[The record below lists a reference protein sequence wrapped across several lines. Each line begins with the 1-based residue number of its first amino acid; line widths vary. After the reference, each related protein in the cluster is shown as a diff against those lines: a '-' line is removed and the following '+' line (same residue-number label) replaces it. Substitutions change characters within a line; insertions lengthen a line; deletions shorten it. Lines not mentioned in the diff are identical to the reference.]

1 MSSPPAPAGGDHP
14 DTLDPGARRRW
25 SAERRAAA
33 RRHHPDRGGSTEALL
48 EAYAQVDARF
58 GLAPPGRGRPFTSV
72 PGTRVEVLAPPWWRR
87 LARHLAD
94 GADRVRRPSTRFID
108 VTAPPPRE
116 SAPRHG
122 GRPS

>member
-1 MSSPPAPAGGDHP
+1 MTPPPAPAGGDP
-14 DTLDPGARRRW
+14 ADVLAPQARRRW
-25 SAERRAAA
+25 NAERRAAA

-58 GLAPPGRGRPFTSV
+58 GLAPPGRGGT
-72 PGTRVEVLAPPWWRR
+72 GTRVEVLAPPWWRR
-87 LARHLAD
+87 LAHRLAD

-108 VTAPPPRE
+108 VTAPPRRE